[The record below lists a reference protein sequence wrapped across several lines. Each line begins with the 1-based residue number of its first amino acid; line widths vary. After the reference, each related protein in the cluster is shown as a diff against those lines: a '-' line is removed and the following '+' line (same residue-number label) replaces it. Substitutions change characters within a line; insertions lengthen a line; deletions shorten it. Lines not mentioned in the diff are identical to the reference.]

1 MISMLKSAVEFKALI
16 PPHERC
22 YDCLAKF
29 ISLCLVLLSFNV
41 AEGAQTS
48 AKQPMWAQISS
59 EQQKILA
66 PLAGEWDRLPD
77 YQRQRI
83 LVAAK
88 RYPQMTPE
96 QQRRF
101 SSRLREWS
109 HLTLEQRNLA
119 RSRFREFQSL
129 PPKKQA
135 EIKKRWQ
142 ESNVVQKTPQTEEA
156 PSPQPGAADKQYRVL
171 EE

>member
-1 MISMLKSAVEFKALI
+1 MLKNAVEFKALI
-16 PPHERC
+16 PPHEQC
-22 YDCLAKF
+22 YDCLAKI
-29 ISLCLVLLSFNV
+29 ISLCLILLYFNA

-48 AKQPMWAQISS
+48 AKQPTWAQISS

-88 RYPQMTPE
+88 LYPKMTPE
-96 QQRRF
+96 HQRRF

-109 HLTLEQRNLA
+109 ELTLEQRNLA

-129 PPKKQA
+129 PPKSQA

-142 ESNVVQKTPQTEEA
+142 ESNVVQETPQTEEA
-156 PSPQPGAADKQYRVL
+156 PPPQPGAADKQYRLL